1 MADRFKYSEVR
12 QKIIDAIRTDLIG
25 PREKE
30 EVLEE
35 NPRYAYLVGM
45 LDIQS
50 DNEDYSGAGE
60 QEVDADMA
68 VEDGEDFTA
77 GEDDDNEPISTTHFQ
92 LPSSIGISFYIQ
104 SDTESI
110 NLNVTWGDYVKSS
123 EKYTGKGVRILLAIL
138 VIGAVFIGNVAYETG
153 NISGG
158 ILGLQAIWPSLGK
171 IPVAIFVF
179 AVAAGLLL
187 SGKYD
192 IVEKVLTALVV
203 LMGILFLITAIAV
216 KPNFGEVLKGLFVPR
231 VPQMNRAWFYVTGLI
246 GTTVV
251 PYNIY
256 LHASSSAKKWGKDGD
271 KDEAL
276 KTSLTDSILSI
287 GLGGII
293 SMCIVITAA
302 VCYDGSGTAAIASGK
317 AMAEQLKPILGSWA
331 TVAFGIGLF
340 AAGMSSAITA
350 PLAAAFASSGILGWG
365 EDMKKK
371 RFMAIWG
378 IVLIFGLVA
387 VCTLGASPTE
397 IILFAQAANAFLLPI
412 TGILLLI
419 ACNDKNLMGKYKN
432 GIIINVLAV
441 IVIGVFLFIAARN
454 MTAFVESAKALFA
467 SA

>member
-1 MADRFKYSEVR
+1 MFWKRLKQVGPGAVVAAAF
-12 QKIIDAIRTDLIG
+12 IG
-25 PREKE
+25 PGT
-30 EVLEE
+30 VTTCT
-35 NPRYAYLVGM
+35 V
-45 LDIQS
+45 
-50 DNEDYSGAGE
+50 SGASYGYTLLWALLFSTISVIILQSMASKLGIVKQVGLGE
-60 QEVDADMA
+60 A
-68 VEDGEDFTA
+68 
-77 GEDDDNEPISTTHFQ
+77 
-92 LPSSIGISFYIQ
+92 LR
-104 SDTESI
+104 
-110 NLNVTWGDYVKSS
+110 
-123 EKYTGKGVRILLAIL
+123 EKYTGKGARILLAIL

-158 ILGLQAIWPSLGK
+158 ILGLQAIMPDTSK
-171 IPVAIFVF
+171 IMWAIIVF
-179 AVAAGLLL
+179 AIAAGLLL
-187 SGKYD
+187 SGKYEV
-192 IVEKVLTALVV
+192 VEKVLTALVV

-216 KPNFGEVLKGLFVPR
+216 KPNWGEVLKGLFVPR

-412 TGILLLI
+412 TAILLMIVCNDKKYMDGHGNGLVINILGVIVLAVTLLI
-419 ACNDKNLMGKYKN
+419 A
-432 GIIINVLAV
+432 
-441 IVIGVFLFIAARN
+441 FRN
-454 MTAFVESAKALFA
+454 MTAFTESFMKLING
-467 SA
+467 

>member
-1 MADRFKYSEVR
+1 MFWKRLKQVGPGAVVAAAF
-12 QKIIDAIRTDLIG
+12 IG
-25 PREKE
+25 PGT
-30 EVLEE
+30 VTTCT
-35 NPRYAYLVGM
+35 V
-45 LDIQS
+45 
-50 DNEDYSGAGE
+50 SGASYGYTLLWALLFSTISVIILQSMASKLGIVKKVGLGE
-60 QEVDADMA
+60 A
-68 VEDGEDFTA
+68 
-77 GEDDDNEPISTTHFQ
+77 
-92 LPSSIGISFYIQ
+92 LR
-104 SDTESI
+104 
-110 NLNVTWGDYVKSS
+110 

-158 ILGLQAIWPSLGK
+158 ILGLQAIMPDTSK
-171 IPVAIFVF
+171 IMWAFIVF
-179 AVAAGLLL
+179 AIAAGLLL
-187 SGKYD
+187 SGKYE

-203 LMGILFLITAIAV
+203 LMGVLFLITAIAV
-216 KPNFGEVLKGLFVPR
+216 KPNWGDVIKGLFVPR

-256 LHASSSAKKWGKDGD
+256 LHASSSAKKWGHEGD

-302 VCYDGSGTAAIASGK
+302 VCYDGSGTAAIANGK

-331 TVAFGIGLF
+331 TAAFGIGLF

-371 RFMAIWG
+371 RFIAIWA
-378 IVLIFGLVA
+378 IVLLFGLVA

-412 TGILLLI
+412 TAILLMIVCNDKKYMDGHHNGTLINILGVIVVALTLLI
-419 ACNDKNLMGKYKN
+419 AFK
-432 GIIINVLAV
+432 
-441 IVIGVFLFIAARN
+441 N
-454 MTAFVESAKALFA
+454 MTGFTESFMKLING
-467 SA
+467 

>member
-1 MADRFKYSEVR
+1 MFWKRLKQVGPGAVVAAAF
-12 QKIIDAIRTDLIG
+12 IG
-25 PREKE
+25 PGT
-30 EVLEE
+30 VTTCT
-35 NPRYAYLVGM
+35 V
-45 LDIQS
+45 
-50 DNEDYSGAGE
+50 SGASYGYTLLWALLFSTISVIILQSMASKLGIVKQVGLGE
-60 QEVDADMA
+60 A
-68 VEDGEDFTA
+68 
-77 GEDDDNEPISTTHFQ
+77 
-92 LPSSIGISFYIQ
+92 LR
-104 SDTESI
+104 
-110 NLNVTWGDYVKSS
+110 
-123 EKYTGKGVRILLAIL
+123 EKYTGKGARILLAIL

-158 ILGLQAIWPSLGK
+158 ILGLQAIMPDTSK
-171 IPVAIFVF
+171 IMWAIIVF
-179 AVAAGLLL
+179 AIAAGLLL
-187 SGKYD
+187 SGKYEV
-192 IVEKVLTALVV
+192 VEKVLTALVV

-216 KPNFGEVLKGLFVPR
+216 KPNWGEVLKGLFVPR

-256 LHASSSAKKWGKDGD
+256 LHASSSAKKWGHEGD
-271 KDEAL
+271 KDESL

-302 VCYDGSGTAAIASGK
+302 VCYDGSGTAAIANGK

-331 TVAFGIGLF
+331 TAAFGIGLF

-371 RFMAIWG
+371 RFIAIWAV
-378 IVLIFGLVA
+378 VLLFGLVA

-412 TGILLLI
+412 TAILLMIVCNDKKYMDGHHNGIVINILGVIVVALTLLI
-419 ACNDKNLMGKYKN
+419 AFK
-432 GIIINVLAV
+432 
-441 IVIGVFLFIAARN
+441 N
-454 MTAFVESAKALFA
+454 MTGFTESFMKLING
-467 SA
+467 

>member
-1 MADRFKYSEVR
+1 MSNFWKRLKQVGPGAVVAAAF
-12 QKIIDAIRTDLIG
+12 IG
-25 PREKE
+25 PGT
-30 EVLEE
+30 VTTCT
-35 NPRYAYLVGM
+35 V
-45 LDIQS
+45 
-50 DNEDYSGAGE
+50 SGASYGYTLLWALLFSTISVIVLQSMASKLGIVKKVGLGE
-60 QEVDADMA
+60 A
-68 VEDGEDFTA
+68 
-77 GEDDDNEPISTTHFQ
+77 
-92 LPSSIGISFYIQ
+92 LR
-104 SDTESI
+104 
-110 NLNVTWGDYVKSS
+110 
-123 EKYTGKGVRILLAIL
+123 EKYTGKGVRVLLAIL

-203 LMGILFLITAIAV
+203 LMGVLFLITAIAV
-216 KPNFGEVLKGLFVPR
+216 KPNWGEVLKGLFVPR

-256 LHASSSAKKWGKDGD
+256 LHASSSAKKWGQEGD

-302 VCYDGSGTAAIASGK
+302 VCYDGSGSAAIASGK

-378 IVLIFGLVA
+378 IVIVFGLVA
-387 VCTLGASPTE
+387 VCTIGASPTE

-412 TGILLLI
+412 TAILLMIVCNDKKYMDGHHNGIVINILGVIVVALTLLI
-419 ACNDKNLMGKYKN
+419 AFK
-432 GIIINVLAV
+432 
-441 IVIGVFLFIAARN
+441 N
-454 MTAFVESAKALFA
+454 MTGFTESFMKLING
-467 SA
+467 

>member
-1 MADRFKYSEVR
+1 MFWKRLKQVGPGAVVAAAF
-12 QKIIDAIRTDLIG
+12 IG
-25 PREKE
+25 PGT
-30 EVLEE
+30 VTTCT
-35 NPRYAYLVGM
+35 V
-45 LDIQS
+45 
-50 DNEDYSGAGE
+50 SGASYGYTLLWALLFSTISVIILQSMASKLGIVKQVGLGE
-60 QEVDADMA
+60 A
-68 VEDGEDFTA
+68 
-77 GEDDDNEPISTTHFQ
+77 
-92 LPSSIGISFYIQ
+92 LR
-104 SDTESI
+104 
-110 NLNVTWGDYVKSS
+110 
-123 EKYTGKGVRILLAIL
+123 EKYTGKGARILLAIL

-158 ILGLQAIWPSLGK
+158 ILGLQAIMPDTSK
-171 IPVAIFVF
+171 IMWAIIVF
-179 AVAAGLLL
+179 AIAAGLLL
-187 SGKYD
+187 SGKYEV
-192 IVEKVLTALVV
+192 VEKVLTALVV

-216 KPNFGEVLKGLFVPR
+216 KPNWGEVLKGLFVPR

-256 LHASSSAKKWGKDGD
+256 LHASSSAKKWGHESD
-271 KDEAL
+271 KDESL

-302 VCYDGSGTAAIASGK
+302 VCYDGSGTAAIANGK

-331 TVAFGIGLF
+331 TAAFGIGLF

-378 IVLIFGLVA
+378 IVLLFGLVA
-387 VCTLGASPTE
+387 VCTIGASPTE

-412 TGILLLI
+412 TAILLMIVCNDKKYMDGHHNSIVINILGVIVVALTLLI
-419 ACNDKNLMGKYKN
+419 AFK
-432 GIIINVLAV
+432 
-441 IVIGVFLFIAARN
+441 N
-454 MTAFVESAKALFA
+454 MTGFTESFMKLING
-467 SA
+467 

>member
-1 MADRFKYSEVR
+1 MEKFWKRLKQVGPGAVVAAAF
-12 QKIIDAIRTDLIG
+12 IG
-25 PREKE
+25 PGT
-30 EVLEE
+30 VTTCT
-35 NPRYAYLVGM
+35 V
-45 LDIQS
+45 
-50 DNEDYSGAGE
+50 SGASYGYTLLWALLFSTISVIILQSMASKLGIVKKVGLGE
-60 QEVDADMA
+60 A
-68 VEDGEDFTA
+68 
-77 GEDDDNEPISTTHFQ
+77 
-92 LPSSIGISFYIQ
+92 LR
-104 SDTESI
+104 
-110 NLNVTWGDYVKSS
+110 

-158 ILGLQAIWPSLGK
+158 ILGLQAIWPSLSK
-171 IPVAIFVF
+171 IPVAIVVF
-179 AVAAGLLL
+179 AIAAGLLL

-216 KPNFGEVLKGLFVPR
+216 KPNFGEVIKGLFVPR

-371 RFMAIWG
+371 RFIAIWA
-378 IVLIFGLVA
+378 IVLLFGLVA

-412 TGILLLI
+412 TAILLMIVCNDKKYMDGHNNGLVINILGVIVLALTLLI
-419 ACNDKNLMGKYKN
+419 AFK
-432 GIIINVLAV
+432 
-441 IVIGVFLFIAARN
+441 N
-454 MTAFVESAKALFA
+454 MTGFTESFMKLING
-467 SA
+467 

>member
-1 MADRFKYSEVR
+1 MSNFWKRLKQVGPGAVVAAAF
-12 QKIIDAIRTDLIG
+12 IG
-25 PREKE
+25 PGT
-30 EVLEE
+30 VTTCT
-35 NPRYAYLVGM
+35 V
-45 LDIQS
+45 
-50 DNEDYSGAGE
+50 SGASYGYTLLWALLFSTISVIVLQSMASKLGIVKKVGLGE
-60 QEVDADMA
+60 A
-68 VEDGEDFTA
+68 
-77 GEDDDNEPISTTHFQ
+77 
-92 LPSSIGISFYIQ
+92 LR
-104 SDTESI
+104 
-110 NLNVTWGDYVKSS
+110 

-203 LMGILFLITAIAV
+203 LMMGILFLITAIAV

-412 TGILLLI
+412 TAILLMIVCNDKKYMDGHGNGLVINILGVIVLAVTLLI
-419 ACNDKNLMGKYKN
+419 A
-432 GIIINVLAV
+432 
-441 IVIGVFLFIAARN
+441 FRN
-454 MTAFVESAKALFA
+454 MTAFTESFMKLING
-467 SA
+467 

>member
-1 MADRFKYSEVR
+1 MSKFWKRLKQVGPGAVVAAAF
-12 QKIIDAIRTDLIG
+12 IG
-25 PREKE
+25 PGT
-30 EVLEE
+30 VTTCT
-35 NPRYAYLVGM
+35 V
-45 LDIQS
+45 
-50 DNEDYSGAGE
+50 SGASYGYTLLWALLFSTISVIILQSMASKLGIVKKVGLGE
-60 QEVDADMA
+60 A
-68 VEDGEDFTA
+68 
-77 GEDDDNEPISTTHFQ
+77 
-92 LPSSIGISFYIQ
+92 LR
-104 SDTESI
+104 
-110 NLNVTWGDYVKSS
+110 
-123 EKYTGKGVRILLAIL
+123 EKYTGKGARILLAIL

-158 ILGLQAIWPSLGK
+158 ILGLQAIWPSLSK
-171 IPVAIFVF
+171 IPVAIVVF
-179 AVAAGLLL
+179 AIAAGLLL

-216 KPNFGEVLKGLFVPR
+216 KPNFGEVIKGLFVPR

-371 RFMAIWG
+371 RFIAIWA
-378 IVLIFGLVA
+378 IVLLFGLVA

-412 TGILLLI
+412 TAILLMIVCNDKKYMDGHNNGLVINILGVIVLALTLLI
-419 ACNDKNLMGKYKN
+419 AFK
-432 GIIINVLAV
+432 
-441 IVIGVFLFIAARN
+441 N
-454 MTAFVESAKALFA
+454 MTGFTESFMKLING
-467 SA
+467 

>member
-1 MADRFKYSEVR
+1 MFWKRLKQVGPGAVVAAAF
-12 QKIIDAIRTDLIG
+12 IG
-25 PREKE
+25 PGT
-30 EVLEE
+30 VTTCT
-35 NPRYAYLVGM
+35 V
-45 LDIQS
+45 
-50 DNEDYSGAGE
+50 SGASYGYTLLWALLFSTISVIILQSMASKLGIVKQVGLGE
-60 QEVDADMA
+60 A
-68 VEDGEDFTA
+68 
-77 GEDDDNEPISTTHFQ
+77 
-92 LPSSIGISFYIQ
+92 LR
-104 SDTESI
+104 
-110 NLNVTWGDYVKSS
+110 
-123 EKYTGKGVRILLAIL
+123 EKYTGKGARILLAIL

-158 ILGLQAIWPSLGK
+158 ILGLQAIMPDTSK
-171 IPVAIFVF
+171 IMWAIIVF
-179 AVAAGLLL
+179 AIAAGLLL
-187 SGKYD
+187 SGKYEV
-192 IVEKVLTALVV
+192 VEKVLTALVV

-412 TGILLLI
+412 TAILLMIVCNDKKYMDGHGNGLVINILGVIVLAVTLLI
-419 ACNDKNLMGKYKN
+419 A
-432 GIIINVLAV
+432 
-441 IVIGVFLFIAARN
+441 FRN
-454 MTAFVESAKALFA
+454 MTAFTESFMKLING
-467 SA
+467 

>member
-1 MADRFKYSEVR
+1 MFWKRLKQVGPGAVVAAAF
-12 QKIIDAIRTDLIG
+12 IG
-25 PREKE
+25 PGT
-30 EVLEE
+30 VTTCT
-35 NPRYAYLVGM
+35 V
-45 LDIQS
+45 
-50 DNEDYSGAGE
+50 SGASYGYTLLWALLFSTISVIVLQSMASKLGIVKKVGLGE
-60 QEVDADMA
+60 A
-68 VEDGEDFTA
+68 
-77 GEDDDNEPISTTHFQ
+77 
-92 LPSSIGISFYIQ
+92 LR
-104 SDTESI
+104 
-110 NLNVTWGDYVKSS
+110 
-123 EKYTGKGVRILLAIL
+123 EKYTGKGARILLAIL

-158 ILGLQAIWPSLGK
+158 ILGLQAIMPDTSK
-171 IPVAIFVF
+171 IMWAIIVF

-187 SGKYD
+187 SGIYE

-216 KPNFGEVLKGLFVPR
+216 KPNWGDVLKGLFVPR

-256 LHASSSAKKWGKDGD
+256 LHASSSAKKWGKEGD

-331 TVAFGIGLF
+331 TAAFGIGLF

-365 EDMKKK
+365 ENMKKK
-371 RFMAIWG
+371 RFIAIWA
-378 IVLIFGLVA
+378 IVLLFGLVA

-397 IILFAQAANAFLLPI
+397 IILFAQAANAFLLPVSA
-412 TGILLLI
+412 ILLMIVCNDKKYMEGHHNGVVINILGVIVVALTLLI
-419 ACNDKNLMGKYKN
+419 AFK
-432 GIIINVLAV
+432 
-441 IVIGVFLFIAARN
+441 N
-454 MTAFVESAKALFA
+454 MTGFTESFMKLING
-467 SA
+467 

>member
-1 MADRFKYSEVR
+1 MSNFWKRLKQVGPGAVVAAAF
-12 QKIIDAIRTDLIG
+12 IG
-25 PREKE
+25 PGT
-30 EVLEE
+30 VTTCT
-35 NPRYAYLVGM
+35 V
-45 LDIQS
+45 
-50 DNEDYSGAGE
+50 SGASYGYTLLWALLFSTISVIILQSMASKLGIVKKVGLGE
-60 QEVDADMA
+60 A
-68 VEDGEDFTA
+68 
-77 GEDDDNEPISTTHFQ
+77 
-92 LPSSIGISFYIQ
+92 LR
-104 SDTESI
+104 
-110 NLNVTWGDYVKSS
+110 

-216 KPNFGEVLKGLFVPR
+216 KPNWGEVLKGLFVPR

-256 LHASSSAKKWGKDGD
+256 LHASSSAKKWGQDAD

-317 AMAEQLKPILGSWA
+317 AMAEQLKPILGNWA

-378 IVLIFGLVA
+378 IVLVFGLVA
-387 VCTLGASPTE
+387 VCTIGASPTE

-412 TGILLLI
+412 TAILLMIVCNDKKYMDGHNNRLILNILGVIVLALTLLI
-419 ACNDKNLMGKYKN
+419 AFK
-432 GIIINVLAV
+432 
-441 IVIGVFLFIAARN
+441 N
-454 MTAFVESAKALFA
+454 MTGFTESFMKLIGK
-467 SA
+467 

>member
-1 MADRFKYSEVR
+1 MSNFWKRLKQVGPGAVVAAAF
-12 QKIIDAIRTDLIG
+12 IG
-25 PREKE
+25 PGT
-30 EVLEE
+30 VTTCT
-35 NPRYAYLVGM
+35 V
-45 LDIQS
+45 
-50 DNEDYSGAGE
+50 SGASYGYTLLWALLFSTISVIVLQSMASKLGIVKKVGLGE
-60 QEVDADMA
+60 A
-68 VEDGEDFTA
+68 
-77 GEDDDNEPISTTHFQ
+77 
-92 LPSSIGISFYIQ
+92 LR
-104 SDTESI
+104 
-110 NLNVTWGDYVKSS
+110 

-378 IVLIFGLVA
+378 IVIVFGLVA

-412 TGILLLI
+412 TAILLMIVCNDKKYMDGHGNGLVINILGVIVLAVTLLI
-419 ACNDKNLMGKYKN
+419 A
-432 GIIINVLAV
+432 
-441 IVIGVFLFIAARN
+441 FRN
-454 MTAFVESAKALFA
+454 MTAFTESFMKLING
-467 SA
+467 

>member
-1 MADRFKYSEVR
+1 MFWKRLKQVGPGAVVAAAF
-12 QKIIDAIRTDLIG
+12 IG
-25 PREKE
+25 PGT
-30 EVLEE
+30 VTTCT
-35 NPRYAYLVGM
+35 V
-45 LDIQS
+45 
-50 DNEDYSGAGE
+50 SGASYGYTLLWALLFSTISVIILQSMASKLGIVKQVGLGE
-60 QEVDADMA
+60 A
-68 VEDGEDFTA
+68 
-77 GEDDDNEPISTTHFQ
+77 
-92 LPSSIGISFYIQ
+92 LR
-104 SDTESI
+104 
-110 NLNVTWGDYVKSS
+110 
-123 EKYTGKGVRILLAIL
+123 EKYTGKGARILLAIL

-158 ILGLQAIWPSLGK
+158 ILGLQAIMPDTSK
-171 IPVAIFVF
+171 IMWAIIVF

-187 SGKYD
+187 SGKYE

-216 KPNFGEVLKGLFVPR
+216 KPNWGEVLKGLFVPR

-256 LHASSSAKKWGKDGD
+256 LHASSSAKKWGHEGD
-271 KDEAL
+271 KDESL

-302 VCYDGSGTAAIASGK
+302 VCYDGSGTAAIANGK

-331 TVAFGIGLF
+331 TAAFGIGLF

-378 IVLIFGLVA
+378 IVLVFGLVA

-412 TGILLLI
+412 TAILLMIVCNDKKYMDGHHNGIVINILGVIVVALTLLI
-419 ACNDKNLMGKYKN
+419 AFK
-432 GIIINVLAV
+432 
-441 IVIGVFLFIAARN
+441 N
-454 MTAFVESAKALFA
+454 MTGFTESFMKLING
-467 SA
+467 

>member
-1 MADRFKYSEVR
+1 MSKFWKRLKQVGPGAVVAAAF
-12 QKIIDAIRTDLIG
+12 IG
-25 PREKE
+25 PGT
-30 EVLEE
+30 VTTCT
-35 NPRYAYLVGM
+35 V
-45 LDIQS
+45 
-50 DNEDYSGAGE
+50 SGASYGYTLLWALLFSTISVIVLQSMASKLGIVKKVGLGE
-60 QEVDADMA
+60 A
-68 VEDGEDFTA
+68 
-77 GEDDDNEPISTTHFQ
+77 
-92 LPSSIGISFYIQ
+92 LR
-104 SDTESI
+104 
-110 NLNVTWGDYVKSS
+110 

-203 LMGILFLITAIAV
+203 LMGVLFLITAIAV
-216 KPNFGEVLKGLFVPR
+216 KPNWGEVLKGLFVPR

-256 LHASSSAKKWGKDGD
+256 LHASSSAKKWGKEGD

-276 KTSLTDSILSI
+276 STSLTDSILSI

-317 AMAEQLKPILGSWA
+317 AMAEQLRPILGNWA

-378 IVLIFGLVA
+378 IVIVFGLVA
-387 VCTLGASPTE
+387 VCTIGASPTE

-412 TGILLLI
+412 TAILLMIVCNDKKYMDGHNNGIVINILGVIVLALTLLI
-419 ACNDKNLMGKYKN
+419 AFK
-432 GIIINVLAV
+432 
-441 IVIGVFLFIAARN
+441 N
-454 MTAFVESAKALFA
+454 MTGFTESFMKLING
-467 SA
+467 

>member
-1 MADRFKYSEVR
+1 MSNFWKRLKQVGPGAVVAAAF
-12 QKIIDAIRTDLIG
+12 IG
-25 PREKE
+25 PGT
-30 EVLEE
+30 VTTCT
-35 NPRYAYLVGM
+35 V
-45 LDIQS
+45 
-50 DNEDYSGAGE
+50 SGASYGYTLLWALLFSTISVIVLQSMASKLGIVKKVGLGE
-60 QEVDADMA
+60 A
-68 VEDGEDFTA
+68 
-77 GEDDDNEPISTTHFQ
+77 
-92 LPSSIGISFYIQ
+92 LR
-104 SDTESI
+104 
-110 NLNVTWGDYVKSS
+110 
-123 EKYTGKGVRILLAIL
+123 EKYTGKGVPILLAIL

-412 TGILLLI
+412 TAILLMIVCNDKKYMDGHGNGLVINILGVIVLAVTLLI
-419 ACNDKNLMGKYKN
+419 A
-432 GIIINVLAV
+432 
-441 IVIGVFLFIAARN
+441 FRN
-454 MTAFVESAKALFA
+454 MTAFTESFMKLING
-467 SA
+467 

>member
-1 MADRFKYSEVR
+1 MFWKRLKQVGPGAVVAAAF
-12 QKIIDAIRTDLIG
+12 IG
-25 PREKE
+25 PGT
-30 EVLEE
+30 VTTCT
-35 NPRYAYLVGM
+35 V
-45 LDIQS
+45 
-50 DNEDYSGAGE
+50 SGASYGYTLLWALLFSTISVIILQSMASKLGIVKQVGLGE
-60 QEVDADMA
+60 A
-68 VEDGEDFTA
+68 
-77 GEDDDNEPISTTHFQ
+77 
-92 LPSSIGISFYIQ
+92 LR
-104 SDTESI
+104 
-110 NLNVTWGDYVKSS
+110 
-123 EKYTGKGVRILLAIL
+123 EKYTGKGARILLAIL

-158 ILGLQAIWPSLGK
+158 ILGLQAIMPDTSK
-171 IPVAIFVF
+171 IMWAIIVF
-179 AVAAGLLL
+179 AIAAGLLL
-187 SGKYD
+187 SGKYEV
-192 IVEKVLTALVV
+192 VEKVLTALVV

-216 KPNFGEVLKGLFVPR
+216 KPNWGEVLKGLFVPR

-256 LHASSSAKKWGKDGD
+256 LHASSSAKKWGHEGD
-271 KDEAL
+271 KDESL

-317 AMAEQLKPILGSWA
+317 AMAEQLRPILGNWA

-378 IVLIFGLVA
+378 IVIVFGLVA
-387 VCTLGASPTE
+387 VCTIGASPTE

-412 TGILLLI
+412 TAILLMIVCNDKKYMDGHNNGIVINILGVIVLALTLLI
-419 ACNDKNLMGKYKN
+419 AFK
-432 GIIINVLAV
+432 
-441 IVIGVFLFIAARN
+441 N
-454 MTAFVESAKALFA
+454 MTGFTESFMKLING
-467 SA
+467 

>member
-1 MADRFKYSEVR
+1 MFWKRLKQVGPGAVVAAAF
-12 QKIIDAIRTDLIG
+12 IG
-25 PREKE
+25 PGT
-30 EVLEE
+30 VTTCT
-35 NPRYAYLVGM
+35 V
-45 LDIQS
+45 
-50 DNEDYSGAGE
+50 SGASYGYTLLWALLFSTISVIILQSMASKLGIVKQVGLGE
-60 QEVDADMA
+60 A
-68 VEDGEDFTA
+68 
-77 GEDDDNEPISTTHFQ
+77 
-92 LPSSIGISFYIQ
+92 LR
-104 SDTESI
+104 
-110 NLNVTWGDYVKSS
+110 
-123 EKYTGKGVRILLAIL
+123 EKYTGKGARILLAIL

-158 ILGLQAIWPSLGK
+158 ILGLQAIMPDTSK
-171 IPVAIFVF
+171 IMWAIIVF
-179 AVAAGLLL
+179 AIAAGLLL
-187 SGKYD
+187 SGKYEV
-192 IVEKVLTALVV
+192 VEKVLTALVV

-216 KPNFGEVLKGLFVPR
+216 KPNWGEVLKGLFVPR

-256 LHASSSAKKWGKDGD
+256 LHASSSAKKWGHEGD
-271 KDEAL
+271 KDESL

-302 VCYDGSGTAAIASGK
+302 VCYDGSGTAAIANGK

-331 TVAFGIGLF
+331 TAAFGIGLF

-371 RFMAIWG
+371 RFIAIWAV
-378 IVLIFGLVA
+378 VLLSGLVA

-412 TGILLLI
+412 TAILLMIVCNDKKYMDGHHNGIVINILGVIVVALTLLI
-419 ACNDKNLMGKYKN
+419 AFK
-432 GIIINVLAV
+432 
-441 IVIGVFLFIAARN
+441 N
-454 MTAFVESAKALFA
+454 MTGFTESFMKLING
-467 SA
+467 

>member
-1 MADRFKYSEVR
+1 MSNFWKRLKQVGPGAVVAAAF
-12 QKIIDAIRTDLIG
+12 IG
-25 PREKE
+25 PGT
-30 EVLEE
+30 VTTCT
-35 NPRYAYLVGM
+35 V
-45 LDIQS
+45 
-50 DNEDYSGAGE
+50 SGASYGYTLLWALLFSTISVIVLQSMASKLGIVKKVGLGE
-60 QEVDADMA
+60 A
-68 VEDGEDFTA
+68 
-77 GEDDDNEPISTTHFQ
+77 
-92 LPSSIGISFYIQ
+92 LR
-104 SDTESI
+104 
-110 NLNVTWGDYVKSS
+110 

-371 RFMAIWG
+371 RFIAIWAV
-378 IVLIFGLVA
+378 VLLFGLVA

-412 TGILLLI
+412 TAILLMIVCNDKKYMDGHGNGLVINILGVIVLAVTLLI
-419 ACNDKNLMGKYKN
+419 A
-432 GIIINVLAV
+432 
-441 IVIGVFLFIAARN
+441 FRN
-454 MTAFVESAKALFA
+454 MTAFTESFMKLING
-467 SA
+467 

>member
-1 MADRFKYSEVR
+1 MFWKRLKQVGPGAVVAAAF
-12 QKIIDAIRTDLIG
+12 IG
-25 PREKE
+25 PGT
-30 EVLEE
+30 VTTCT
-35 NPRYAYLVGM
+35 V
-45 LDIQS
+45 
-50 DNEDYSGAGE
+50 SGASYGYTLLWALLFSTISVIILQSMASKLGIVKQVGLGE
-60 QEVDADMA
+60 A
-68 VEDGEDFTA
+68 
-77 GEDDDNEPISTTHFQ
+77 
-92 LPSSIGISFYIQ
+92 LR
-104 SDTESI
+104 
-110 NLNVTWGDYVKSS
+110 
-123 EKYTGKGVRILLAIL
+123 EKYTGKGARILLAIL

-158 ILGLQAIWPSLGK
+158 ILGLQAIMPDTSK
-171 IPVAIFVF
+171 IMWAIIVF
-179 AVAAGLLL
+179 AIAAGLLL
-187 SGKYD
+187 SGKYEV
-192 IVEKVLTALVV
+192 VEKVLTALVV

-216 KPNFGEVLKGLFVPR
+216 KPNWGEVLKGLFVPR

-256 LHASSSAKKWGKDGD
+256 LHASSSAKKWGHESD
-271 KDEAL
+271 KDESL

-302 VCYDGSGTAAIASGK
+302 VCYDGSGTAAIANGK

-331 TVAFGIGLF
+331 TAAFGIGLF

-371 RFMAIWG
+371 RFIAIWAV
-378 IVLIFGLVA
+378 VLLFGLVA

-412 TGILLLI
+412 TAILLMIVCNDKKYMDGHHNSVVINILGVIVVALTLLI
-419 ACNDKNLMGKYKN
+419 AFK
-432 GIIINVLAV
+432 
-441 IVIGVFLFIAARN
+441 N
-454 MTAFVESAKALFA
+454 MTGFTESFMKLING
-467 SA
+467 

>member
-1 MADRFKYSEVR
+1 MSKFWKRLKQVGPGAVVAAAF
-12 QKIIDAIRTDLIG
+12 IG
-25 PREKE
+25 PGT
-30 EVLEE
+30 VTTCT
-35 NPRYAYLVGM
+35 V
-45 LDIQS
+45 
-50 DNEDYSGAGE
+50 SGASYGYTLLWALLFSTISVIVLQSMASKLGIVKKVGLGE
-60 QEVDADMA
+60 A
-68 VEDGEDFTA
+68 
-77 GEDDDNEPISTTHFQ
+77 
-92 LPSSIGISFYIQ
+92 LR
-104 SDTESI
+104 
-110 NLNVTWGDYVKSS
+110 

-158 ILGLQAIWPSLGK
+158 ILGLQAIWPTLGK

-216 KPNFGEVLKGLFVPR
+216 KPNWGEVLKGLFVPR

-256 LHASSSAKKWGKDGD
+256 LHASSSAKKWGQEGD

-371 RFMAIWG
+371 RFIAIWA
-378 IVLIFGLVA
+378 IVLLFGLVA

-412 TGILLLI
+412 TAILLMIVCNDKKYMDGHNNKLILNILGVIVLALTLLI
-419 ACNDKNLMGKYKN
+419 AFK
-432 GIIINVLAV
+432 
-441 IVIGVFLFIAARN
+441 N
-454 MTAFVESAKALFA
+454 MTGFTESFMKLIGK
-467 SA
+467 

>member
-1 MADRFKYSEVR
+1 MSNFWKRLKQVGPGAVVAAAF
-12 QKIIDAIRTDLIG
+12 IG
-25 PREKE
+25 PGT
-30 EVLEE
+30 VTTCT
-35 NPRYAYLVGM
+35 V
-45 LDIQS
+45 
-50 DNEDYSGAGE
+50 SGASYGYTLLWALLFSTISVIVLQSMASKLGIVKKVGLGE
-60 QEVDADMA
+60 A
-68 VEDGEDFTA
+68 
-77 GEDDDNEPISTTHFQ
+77 
-92 LPSSIGISFYIQ
+92 LR
-104 SDTESI
+104 
-110 NLNVTWGDYVKSS
+110 

-216 KPNFGEVLKGLFVPR
+216 KPNWGEVLKGLFVPR

-412 TGILLLI
+412 TAILLMIVCNDKKYMDGHGNGLVINILGVIVLAVTLLI
-419 ACNDKNLMGKYKN
+419 A
-432 GIIINVLAV
+432 
-441 IVIGVFLFIAARN
+441 FRN
-454 MTAFVESAKALFA
+454 MTAFTESFMKLING
-467 SA
+467 